1 MNGFLL
7 KQGCETIQH
16 NIIDDQ
22 ALWIRVCAG
31 MTNQREK
38 IFAYVKI
45 LRACATV
52 NSLKTK

>member
-1 MNGFLL
+1 MVFLL
-7 KQGCETIQH
+7 KQGCETSQH

-38 IFAYVKI
+38 IFAHVKI

-52 NSLKTK
+52 NSLNIS